1 MVKEVDNS
9 KRISKENIFDAAIL
23 FHLKNLGACAS
34 YMDSQGRVYRNKK
47 TLIEGVSENP
57 YTSGF
62 LLVYDGPTV
71 LEKAE
76 EMILRKRNGIK
87 DPVKTET
94 VDDLVNTLQNDPDK
108 DATYF
113 LNTGDRTVTKVK
125 GELSNTP
132 PEGEDIESLLE
143 SYLPNDFLS
152 TDPIQRPVY
161 EAGNKTAIAIVA
173 ARRISNVKVVLAKN
187 TSYGNTGLGVVAELG
202 SEGLERRFFFRYDP
216 EHKGEFIDPERKLVG
231 VYQEFRKTSEGIE
244 LTSEKYVTLEP
255 GRNLKYHSST
265 PVTAAP
271 PAASYGHSSFPME
284 QYVNQ

>member
-1 MVKEVDNS
+1 MPT
-9 KRISKENIFDAAIL
+9 AAKAVFAPL
-23 FHLKNLGACAS
+23 SHSPFQN
-34 YMDSQGRVYRNKK
+34 M
-47 TLIEGVSENP
+47 
-57 YTSGF
+57 TS
-62 LLVYDGPTV
+62 
-71 LEKAE
+71 
-76 EMILRKRNGIK
+76 
-87 DPVKTET
+87 
-94 VDDLVNTLQNDPDK
+94 
-108 DATYF
+108 
-113 LNTGDRTVTKVK
+113 
-125 GELSNTP
+125 
-132 PEGEDIESLLE
+132 DI
-143 SYLPNDFLS
+143 
-152 TDPIQRPVY
+152 V
-161 EAGNKTAIAIVA
+161 AIVA